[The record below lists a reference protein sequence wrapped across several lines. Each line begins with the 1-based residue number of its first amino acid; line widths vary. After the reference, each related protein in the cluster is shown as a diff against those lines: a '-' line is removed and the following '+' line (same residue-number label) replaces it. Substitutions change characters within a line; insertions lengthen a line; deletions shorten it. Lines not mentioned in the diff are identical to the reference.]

1 LYAESEDGLKW
12 RRIALK
18 LAKYG
23 GSVKNNIVFT
33 DLQADNKEFARLRNR
48 AVKTC
53 KMPLFSHLVIAPNPS
68 WDGKSGTR
76 YCGLMMKGGAKPHG
90 LLPLSSP
97 DGLKWRS
104 LAHPDEPVIPSSDEY
119 RLVCDTERKLLIATM
134 KLYGF
139 FMDIP
144 LSVPEYGRE
153 VGLSTSTDGVT
164 WTAPEFIYH
173 ADEADRKAGAETVI
187 RHTADPD
194 YRSPLFIN
202 PEDSWTDI
210 YNMPVFPYHGIYI
223 ALPSMFHHSGY
234 WVASKYSANQDGLIW
249 PGLAWSK
256 DLRDWKRPAERNPFI
271 PLSPCADREIYDNGM
286 IMSCPPVAM
295 NGELRFYYSGS
306 RYSHVTGELA
316 ARAGMDYSDERE
328 QAGIFLA
335 RMRLDGFA
343 SMRSGGRKG
352 SLLTKPVTANEGN
365 LHVNAR
371 TRNGEILAE
380 LRDAESGRVIPGF
393 GLGDY
398 LGGRKVSFGKEGRRT
413 RLAGPGTRRYD
424 EEVKNDSIA
433 FSGDEVDAVMK
444 WKGKKSLSALKGRK
458 VRIMFALHNADIYSF
473 WFA

>member
-1 LYAESEDGLKW
+1 
-12 RRIALK
+12 
-18 LAKYG
+18 
-23 GSVKNNIVFT
+23 
-33 DLQADNKEFARLRNR
+33 
-48 AVKTC
+48 
-53 KMPLFSHLVIAPNPS
+53 M
-68 WDGKSGTR
+68 
-76 YCGLMMKGGAKPHG
+76 
-90 LLPLSSP
+90 
-97 DGLKWRS
+97 
-104 LAHPDEPVIPSSDEY
+104 
-119 RLVCDTERKLLIATM
+119 
-134 KLYGF
+134 
-139 FMDIP
+139 
-144 LSVPEYGRE
+144 
-153 VGLSTSTDGVT
+153 
-164 WTAPEFIYH
+164 
-173 ADEADRKAGAETVI
+173 
-187 RHTADPD
+187 
-194 YRSPLFIN
+194 
-202 PEDSWTDI
+202 
-210 YNMPVFPYHGIYI
+210 
-223 ALPSMFHHSGY
+223 
-234 WVASKYSANQDGLIW
+234 
-249 PGLAWSK
+249 
-256 DLRDWKRPAERNPFI
+256 

-316 ARAGMDYSDERE
+316 TRAGMDYSDERE
-328 QAGIFLA
+328 QTGIFLA

-398 LGGRKVSFGKEGRRT
+398 LGGRNVSFGKEGGRT
-413 RLAGPGTRRYD
+413 RLAGPGTRRCD

-433 FSGDEVDAVMK
+433 FSGDKVDAVMK

>member
-1 LYAESEDGLKW
+1 MKKCFFLDDENIEFYQHAERIFHQPVKHGRPLLRPETKFEGNCVSLANAPMPSEDGRHLRLWYEGHEKKAGRTLPLYAESEDGLKW

-139 FMDIP
+139 CMDIP

-173 ADEADRKAGAETVI
+173 ADEADRKAGAEI
-187 RHTADPD
+187 ILRHNADPD

-202 PEDSWTDI
+202 PEDSWRYI
-210 YNMPVFPYHGIYI
+210 QHAGFPLPRHLHRPSFHVSSFRLLGGFKIQRKPGRANM
-223 ALPSMFHHSGY
+223 
-234 WVASKYSANQDGLIW
+234 
-249 PGLAWSK
+249 
-256 DLRDWKRPAERNPFI
+256 
-271 PLSPCADREIYDNGM
+271 
-286 IMSCPPVAM
+286 
-295 NGELRFYYSGS
+295 
-306 RYSHVTGELA
+306 
-316 ARAGMDYSDERE
+316 ARAG
-328 QAGIFLA
+328 
-335 RMRLDGFA
+335 
-343 SMRSGGRKG
+343 
-352 SLLTKPVTANEGN
+352 V
-365 LHVNAR
+365 V
-371 TRNGEILAE
+371 
-380 LRDAESGRVIPGF
+380 
-393 GLGDY
+393 
-398 LGGRKVSFGKEGRRT
+398 
-413 RLAGPGTRRYD
+413 
-424 EEVKNDSIA
+424 
-433 FSGDEVDAVMK
+433 
-444 WKGKKSLSALKGRK
+444 
-458 VRIMFALHNADIYSF
+458 
-473 WFA
+473 